1 MIYCLLI
8 QNQDLIIVDLQ
19 YVWYL
24 RHDLESLNDETESIK
39 QSFQDGVDTLY
50 NACVSAGQTP
60 TDKSP
65 SSIANAIQQ
74 IKDNASVATITF
86 RGNLSNTVYYQQT
99 SSFGYCHNNN
109 IYTYRVYVSGFKK
122 ANVSWWSFIG
132 GFTFRLFKGSDQIYN
147 DNPLSVGLD
156 RNEHSGSKEYIL
168 SSYDYD
174 RIEVRT
180 TGSSNTNAQDGHASM
195 ILS

>member
-8 QNQDLIIVDLQ
+8 LNRDLIIVDPQ

-24 RHDLESLNDETESIK
+24 KHDLESLNDETESIK

-156 RNEHSGSKEYIL
+156 WNEHSGSKEYIL

-180 TGSSNTNAQDGHASM
+180 TGSSTTNAQDGHASM

>member
-1 MIYCLLI
+1 MKS
-8 QNQDLIIVDLQ
+8 N
-19 YVWYL
+19 
-24 RHDLESLNDETESIK
+24 
-39 QSFQDGVDTLY
+39 FQDGVDTLY

-60 TDKSP
+60 IDKSP
-65 SSIANAIQQ
+65 SSIAEAIKA
-74 IKDNASVATITF
+74 IKDNASTATITL
-86 RGNLSNTVYYQQT
+86 RGALSDTIYYQQT

-109 IYTYRVYVSGFKK
+109 TYIYRVYVSGFKK

-132 GFTFRLFKGSDQIYN
+132 GFTFILFKGSDQIYN

-156 RNEHSGSKEYIL
+156 WNQHSGSKEYIL

-180 TGSSNTNAQDGHASM
+180 SGSSITNGQDGHASM

>member
-1 MIYCLLI
+1 M
-8 QNQDLIIVDLQ
+8 
-19 YVWYL
+19 
-24 RHDLESLNDETESIK
+24 K

-65 SSIANAIQQ
+65 SSIANVIQQ

-86 RGNLSNTVYYQQT
+86 RGDLSNTIYYQKG
-99 SSFGYCHNNN
+99 SIFGYCHNNSN
-109 IYTYRVYVSGFKK
+109 YTYRIYVSGFKK

-132 GFTFRLFKGSDQIYN
+132 GFTFRLFKGSDQIYG
-147 DNPLSVGLD
+147 DNPLSVGMD
-156 RNEHSGSKEYIL
+156 GNQHSGSKEYIL

-180 TGSSNTNAQDGHASM
+180 SGSSANNGHDGHASM
-195 ILS
+195 VLS